1 MKHGSILAEVGTTG
15 SPGLD
20 GTAGPRVV
28 AALREATKVFGG
40 TTALRAAS
48 FDLRAGEVLA
58 LLGENGAGKSTCV
71 KLLAGVHRPDAG
83 SVVIDGADVELRSPL
98 DAQSRGIAV
107 MHQHPGLFPDLSVAE
122 NIFMGHAPLDRLH
135 LLDTTQI
142 RSQAAELLD
151 LVGLACGPDERL
163 GRLRTSEQQLV
174 EIARALSIRARL
186 LIMDEPTAALSQ
198 REVERLFAV
207 VNDLRRR
214 GVAMMFVGHRME
226 EIFRIADRIA
236 VLRDGQ
242 LIGVEKA
249 ADLDRDR
256 AVQMMIG
263 RSLSAIYPAR
273 EHAAGKVVLEVEGL
287 SRDLAF
293 RDVSFSVRAGE
304 IVGLGGL
311 VGSGRTEIARVLFG
325 IDQPTA
331 GQIRIEGEERQ
342 FASPAQAMAAGI
354 AYVSEDRLG
363 QSLVMDFPILDNA
376 SLPVVGKATF
386 AGLVSRRREIAL
398 VEPHLQ
404 RLKLKFRTYEQAV
417 KTLSGGNQQKVV
429 LSKWLATGP
438 RILILD
444 EPTQGIDVQTKAEV
458 HAMIAQLA
466 RQGLAI
472 ILISSE
478 LPELIGMCDRILVL
492 REGQAT
498 AEFAGGDVDQARIMR
513 AATDADRI
521 AAADAGP
528 AAAAIAAEPPPLIQ
542 SVERPPSLV
551 QRIFAR
557 REVGLAC
564 AIALVIL
571 PVIVLNPRILSGA
584 NLTALAMDAAL
595 LMIVAVAQ
603 MLVILTRNIDLSV
616 ASVIGLTA
624 YGAASLMHAYPGA
637 PVLAGVAVACL
648 LGLACGLI
656 NGFVVTVGRVPSIV
670 VTLGTLSIFRGLN
683 SLWAGGRQISA
694 DQVPQDWLDM
704 TSASVAGIPAVLLIA
719 VAVIVVVA
727 AALRRLP
734 IGRELFAIGSNPD
747 GAALIG
753 IPARYL
759 VLAAFAA
766 AGLLGG
772 LDGALWASRYAT
784 IDARV
789 ATGFELTIIASVVV
803 GGVAIRGGAGTVL
816 GVVLGALTLLVIRN
830 GLTLVRVDPLWLQ
843 GVYGLVILVAIGVD
857 AYVARRA
864 SHVARTRR

>member
-1 MKHGSILAEVGTTG
+1 MKHGSILADVGAAG
-15 SPGLD
+15 SPDLD
-20 GTAGPRVV
+20 GIAGPRVV
-28 AALREATKVFGG
+28 AALHEATKVFGG

-122 NIFMGHAPLDRLH
+122 NIFMGHAPVDRLR
-135 LLDTTQI
+135 LLDTAQI
-142 RSQAAELLD
+142 RTRAAELLD

-249 ADLDRDR
+249 GDLDRDR

-273 EHAAGKVVLEVEGL
+273 EHAAGKVALEVEGL

-331 GQIRIEGEERQ
+331 GQIRIEGEERH

-386 AGLVSRRREIAL
+386 AGLVSRRREISL

-472 ILISSE
+472 VLISSE

-528 AAAAIAAEPPPLIQ
+528 AAAAIAAEPPPLVQ
-542 SVERPPSLV
+542 PVERPPSLV

-624 YGAASLMHAYPGA
+624 YGAAALMHAYPTA

-704 TSASVAGIPAVLLIA
+704 TSASFAGIPAVLLIA

-864 SHVARTRR
+864 SHVARARR